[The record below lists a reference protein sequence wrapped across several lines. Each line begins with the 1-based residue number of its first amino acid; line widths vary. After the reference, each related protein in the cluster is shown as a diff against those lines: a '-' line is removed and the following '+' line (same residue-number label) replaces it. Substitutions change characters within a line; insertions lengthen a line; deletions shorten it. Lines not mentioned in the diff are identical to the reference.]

1 MANLSKNFRLALV
14 AAGVV
19 VAGATAF
26 VWTSNA
32 GEGGSCS
39 KAQAQQTNASCSAK
53 ATQASGG
60 GCCASKATA
69 TQASTGAC
77 TGQAT
82 QASAGTCGT
91 KATQASAGGCCA
103 SKGASQASMGAC
115 TSGASAG
122 ACGTMTTS
130 GACGTMTAGAAFPA
144 GTTVTRVDVPGG
156 VDMIFAGND
165 LEGVYSILN
174 GKAQQCKTEC
184 GGKSAGGASDC
195 GATCSVTRMGNSVV
209 LSMRGEN
216 AGNCCI
222 GSMSATALQASSG
235 ACTSGASGCGDKA
248 GACTKGASAKKVAK
262 QS

>member
-122 ACGTMTTS
+122 ACGTMT
-130 GACGTMTAGAAFPA
+130 AGAAFPA
-144 GTTVTRVDVPGG
+144 GTSVTRVDVPGG

-165 LEGVYSILN
+165 LEGVYAILN
-174 GKAQQCKTEC
+174 GKAQQCQTEC

-222 GSMSATALQASSG
+222 GSMSATALQASGG